1 MKQTLL
7 VDGMTCSKCE
17 AAVKG
22 ALNSVDG
29 VENVNVNLETG
40 EVDVDHNDVDP
51 LVLETAIEE
60 EGYDVRQQKNSN
72 ES

>member
-1 MKQTLL
+1 MKQTIL

-17 AAVKG
+17 AAVKD

-29 VENVNVNLETG
+29 VENVNVDLETG

-60 EGYDVRQQKNSN
+60 QGYDVRKQTNSN

>member
-1 MKQTLL
+1 MGEIIMKQTIL

-17 AAVKG
+17 AAVKE
-22 ALNSVDG
+22 ALNDVDG
-29 VENVNVNLETG
+29 VNNVNVNLDTG

-60 EGYDVRQQKNSN
+60 QGYDVRK
-72 ES
+72 